1 MKTIQI
7 TKFERAVLLAIHE
20 YLPYSF
26 DEVVKVYE
34 NTKSYD
40 RTIYILETSIRLG
53 TEPHV
58 LFFDVN

>member
-1 MKTIQI
+1 MIKL
-7 TKFERAVLLAIHE
+7 TKFERSVLLAIHE

-26 DEVVKVYE
+26 NEVVGIYE
-34 NTKSYD
+34 NTKSFD